1 MTGLSELFPNGPR
14 DGASGRAPL
23 DDHHTVR
30 RLREMIGEPRDTRGP
45 VRPLADT
52 NELMRRVEV
61 AAQNAA
67 PIAAGSADAGRP
79 AKRSRRR
86 WDPLATSV
94 GALAVVAV
102 VAAAAVGGV
111 QMATASP
118 AASSLVSLEADEATL
133 QNAHQALTSTR
144 NRIVADIET
153 QTAAAASLRSALVST
168 STAPDPA
175 SDGGGVIAVTDP
187 AALASALAAV
197 DVYAAGLAAITV
209 PKLPAEY
216 RRGDIDEESLEDVG
230 SAIDRA
236 QEKLVALDGATTEMR
251 SIRTQFDALR
261 PPADAAVAAYAAS
274 FAGAAEAAKS
284 AHPEADE
291 ALKARLSEAAARIG
305 ATGLWGPGGATA
317 LQGYHDAFVAVVA
330 DQARVD
336 AEQEQEQSSRE
347 TARRPVTEETTPPAD
362 PTTPTDPP
370 APETP
375 VDPETPPEGEGTP

>member
-1 MTGLSELFPNGPR
+1 MTGLSDLFPDGPR
-14 DGASGRAPL
+14 DDAPGRAPL

-52 NELMRRVEV
+52 NELMRRVD
-61 AAQNAA
+61 AAARNAE
-67 PIAAGSADAGRP
+67 PIAVGTADAARP

-86 WDPLATSV
+86 WDPLATAV
-94 GALAVVAV
+94 GALAVITV

-118 AASSLVSLEADEATL
+118 AASSVVSLEADEAAL
-133 QNAHQALTSTR
+133 QNAHQALTATR
-144 NRIVADIET
+144 NRLVTDIET
-153 QTAAAASLRSALVST
+153 QTAAAAVLRGALVAT

-175 SDGGGVIAVTDP
+175 SDGGEVIPVTDP

-197 DVYAAGLAAITV
+197 DTYAAGLAAITV

-216 RRGDIDEESLEDVG
+216 QRGDIDEESLEDVG

-251 SIRTQFDALR
+251 TIRAQFDALR
-261 PPADAAVAAYAAS
+261 APADAAVAAYAAS

-284 AHPEADE
+284 TYPEADE
-291 ALKARLSEAAARIG
+291 ALKARLTEAAVRIG
-305 ATGLWGPGGATA
+305 VSGLWGPGGAAA
-317 LQGYHDAFVAVVA
+317 LQGYHDAFVALAA

-336 AEQEQEQSSRE
+336 VEQEQSSRE
-347 TARRPVTEETTPPAD
+347 TTRRPDVQETEPPAD
-362 PTTPTDPP
+362 ETVPTDPP
-370 APETP
+370 VSEPP
-375 VDPETPPEGEGTP
+375 PETPPEGEGTP